1 MNGELI
7 QFPKTCSICDQYS
20 QSFQE
25 IEQSS
30 SCFKKEYICQD
41 CIDVAEGIDI
51 LENKC
56 LKVYR
61 IQRKFIL
68 LENDAMK
75 SYGVKI
81 FLSSLLFV
89 SNIANADFVARVIGV
104 TDGDTITVLDRSNNQ
119 IKVRLADIDAPEKSQ
134 PFGVKAKQALS
145 DLTFNRNVYIQ
156 EKGYDKYHRLIGTVL
171 VGVDPINRIMVK
183 NGMAWAFREY
193 LDDPIMLDLESYA
206 RKNKIGLWQDAKPV
220 YPSMWRKNQS
230 Q

>member
-1 MNGELI
+1 M
-7 QFPKTCSICDQYS
+7 KVT
-20 QSFQE
+20 
-25 IEQSS
+25 
-30 SCFKKEYICQD
+30 
-41 CIDVAEGIDI
+41 GI
-51 LENKC
+51 K
-56 LKVYR
+56 
-61 IQRKFIL
+61 IL
-68 LENDAMK
+68 L
-75 SYGVKI
+75 G
-81 FLSSLLFV
+81 SLLLV

-134 PFGVKAKQALS
+134 PFGAKAKQALS